1 MSQGV
6 TIRLRPWLV
15 MVFVCLVVPVFGA
28 VLAFNYVTAERVA
41 REAASGLVARS
52 LHEAG
57 SRTRELI
64 DPMRTMVDAAAGLAA
79 AQPDF
84 LRGPAGLAFLE
95 NLLSHSE
102 SVTGVFA
109 GFADG
114 AFRGVLRARPGSLI
128 QGVEAPAMTTRVR
141 LSREAPPGTSAL
153 QTIEFV
159 DHDGRVLETRQA
171 PGGVDP
177 RARPWYRAATAAG
190 ERTLSDPYV
199 FASTGEAGVTVAAP
213 FGSTGAPAGVVG
225 ADLTLAAIAQHMRDR
240 KVSAN
245 AESFLVDDRGQIL
258 AHGQSAS
265 SRGAAPVA
273 GALPVFDAAER
284 AVAALSQGRQS
295 AGQLV
300 YIDGTT
306 SDGPVAALTLDLRES
321 LGKPWE
327 LLAMAPLSD
336 FSGALHDNNRRIL
349 LLGLAALVIQILLII
364 GLSRAMAVPLE
375 RLAARVDQIRTFRRD
390 PPSVAEPSLV
400 HEISA
405 LGKAVSTLQAT
416 VNSFSAYV
424 PRDLVK
430 QLVDSGQALTLGGQ
444 SRYLTLM
451 FTDLEGFSQLSE
463 RLPAQ
468 TLLKQVSAYL
478 SLVTEVV
485 EAELGTV
492 DKFIGDGAMAFWGAP
507 AEVPDHAWRACV
519 AAVRIQKGLTALN
532 RQWCAEGLEPL
543 KVRIGVHTD
552 SVLVGNIGSTNRMSY
567 TVLGDG
573 VNVAAYLELANKS
586 FDTAICVSQSVV
598 REAGHRLCVRPLD
611 QVSVKSRHSAIL
623 VFELLGIL
631 DSDPAIA
638 PDPDA
643 MGLAR
648 MGAEAWKARQQG
660 HQHIAQETYRQSI
673 ARYPEDPVSQRLL
686 ERVSG

>member
-6 TIRLRPWLV
+6 SIRLRPWLV

-28 VLAFNYVTAERVA
+28 VLAFNYITAERVA
-41 REAASGLVARS
+41 REAASRLVERS

-84 LRGPAGLAFLE
+84 LRGSAGFAFLE
-95 NLLSHSE
+95 NLLSYSD
-102 SVTGVFA
+102 SVAGVFA
-109 GFADG
+109 GFSDG
-114 AFRGVLRARPGSLI
+114 TFRGVLKTRAGSLV
-128 QGVEAPAMTTRVR
+128 QGVEAPAMAYLAR
-141 LSREAPPGTSAL
+141 LSRDPQPDVLSS
-153 QTIEFV
+153 QTIEFIAQ
-159 DHDGRVLETRQA
+159 DGRVLETRQV
-171 PGGVDP
+171 PGGFDP
-177 RARPWYRAATAAG
+177 RTRPWYRGAAAAG
-190 ERTLSDPYV
+190 ARTLSDPYV
-199 FASTGEAGVTVAAP
+199 FASTSETGVTVAAP
-213 FGSTGAPAGVVG
+213 FGAAGAPAGVVG

-240 KVSAN
+240 RVSAN
-245 AESFLVDDRGQIL
+245 AQSFLVDERDQIL

-265 SRGAAPVA
+265 GRRAASAP
-273 GALPVFDAAER
+273 GALPVFGAGEK
-284 AVAALSQGRQS
+284 AVSALSTGRQS

-300 YIDGTT
+300 FMNDT
-306 SDGPVAALTLDLRES
+306 SDGGPVAAITLDLSDS
-321 LGKPWE
+321 LGKPWA

-375 RLAARVDQIRTFRRD
+375 RLAARVDQIRALRCE
-390 PPSVAEPSLV
+390 PPSVAEPSVV

-463 RLPAQ
+463 RLPTQ

-485 EAELGTV
+485 EAERGTV

-507 AEVPDHAWRACV
+507 TEVPDHAWHACV
-519 AAVRIQKGLTALN
+519 AAVRIQKGLAALN
-532 RQWCAEGLEPL
+532 LQWLAEGLEPL

-573 VNVAAYLELANKS
+573 VNVAAYLELANKA

-611 QVSVKSRHSAIL
+611 QMSVKSRQSAIV
-623 VFELLGIL
+623 VFELMGIL
-631 DSDPAIA
+631 DSDPVIA

-643 MGLAR
+643 AMLAR
-648 MGAEAWKARQQG
+648 LGAEAWRARQQG
-660 HQHIAQETYRQSI
+660 LPHVAQETYRQSI

-686 ERVSG
+686 ERVG

>member
-15 MVFVCLVVPVFGA
+15 MIFVCLVVPVFGA
-28 VLAFNYVTAERVA
+28 VLGFNYVTAERVA
-41 REAASGLVARS
+41 REAASGLVERS

-79 AQPDF
+79 AQPEF
-84 LRGPAGLAFLE
+84 LRGAAGFAFLE
-95 NLLSHSE
+95 NLLSYSD
-102 SVTGVFA
+102 SVTGVYA
-109 GFADG
+109 GFSDG
-114 AFRGVLRARPGSLI
+114 AFRGVLSAKPGSLI
-128 QGVEAPAMTTRVR
+128 QGLEAPALTTRVR
-141 LSREAPPGTSAL
+141 LSRDPQPGASAS
-153 QTIEFV
+153 QTIDFIGR
-159 DHDGRVLETRQA
+159 DGRVLETRQG
-171 PGGVDP
+171 PDGFDP

-199 FASTGEAGVTVAAP
+199 FASTGETGVTVAAP
-213 FGSTGAPAGVVG
+213 FGPAGAPAGVVG
-225 ADLTLAAIAQHMRDR
+225 ADLTLAAIAKHMRDR

-258 AHGQSAS
+258 AHGQLAS
-265 SRGAAPVA
+265 SRSAAPGP
-273 GALPVFDAAER
+273 GALPVFDATER

-295 AGQLV
+295 TGQLMFLE
-300 YIDGTT
+300 GST
-306 SDGPVAALTLDLRES
+306 SDGPVAALTLDLRNA
-321 LGKPWE
+321 LGKPWA

-336 FSGALHDNNRRIL
+336 FSGPLHDNNRKIL

-375 RLAARVDQIRTFRRD
+375 RLAARVDQIRMFRRE
-390 PPSVAEPSLV
+390 PPSAPEPSPV
-400 HEISA
+400 REISA
-405 LGKAVSTLQAT
+405 LGQAVSTLQAT

-430 QLVDSGQALTLGGQ
+430 RLVESGQALTLGGQ

-451 FTDLEGFSQLSE
+451 FTDLDGFSQLSE
-463 RLPAQ
+463 RLPTQ

-485 EAELGTV
+485 EAEHGTV

-507 AEVPDHAWRACV
+507 AEVPDHAWHACV
-519 AAVRIQKGLTALN
+519 TAVRIQKGLAALN
-532 RQWCAEGLEPL
+532 RQWLTEGLEPL

-586 FDTAICVSQSVV
+586 FDTSICVSQSVV

-611 QVSVKSRHSAIL
+611 QMSVKSRQSAIL

-631 DSDPAIA
+631 DSDPSIA
-638 PDPDA
+638 PTPDA
-643 MGLAR
+643 AVMAR
-648 MGAEAWKARQQG
+648 LGATAWRARQQG
-660 HQHIAQETYRQSI
+660 LQQVAQETYRQSI

-686 ERVSG
+686 ERVG